1 MNNLKIRTKLLVGFG
16 IVTILI
22 IFGGIV
28 SYTDASNL
36 AMKTVEFY
44 EHPYTS
50 GIAIRDA
57 EINANK
63 ILEFLHDLTLAE
75 TDEELA
81 QLEKEINA
89 SKDIYI
95 NSVSTLHS
103 SYRGDPAFI
112 EKLDAISNSSD
123 AIIKEYFAK
132 QREKIASKSFK
143 AEALV
148 IPEVFTD
155 TLASIEQVKQSI
167 SERSKKFIDTT
178 LNYGTVTHYKI
189 AGTFILAAVLAVIIS
204 LIISRSL
211 VKPINFITTSV
222 QRISNHTNLLSEIM
236 KNNLA
241 QGNWTQ
247 EHSLTLN
254 TDRLEIL
261 DLYKKRKDEIGDIA
275 TANKSII
282 DGIVEVSSSLNL
294 VINQVND
301 VLQRVSSTVLQV
313 KSSATQVSAAADSV
327 SEGSTKSAASLE
339 QITASMTQLAS
350 QTNTNAENADAANEL
365 ARTAAH
371 AAEIGQKKMEQ
382 MSGSMQQITKNG
394 EETQK
399 VIKTIDDIA
408 FQTNLLALNAAVEAA
423 RAGTHGKGF
432 AVVAEEVRNL
442 AARSAKAAAE
452 TAELIEN
459 SNKEIQEGV
468 RNSEETVETFN
479 EIVDNITKTAGL
491 VSEIATAS
499 KEQAQGIAQTN
510 IGLGQVDTVTQQ
522 NTANAEETAS
532 SAQEMTSLSIILEDL
547 LSHFKLKGGHKK
559 VQKKKH
565 TSGKSGNKRLKREL
579 DTSENL
585 RTAALTSDVAMVTPQ
600 EQIVLDDDEFGKF

>member
-22 IFGGIV
+22 IIGGII

-36 AMKTVEFY
+36 AMQTVAFY

-50 GIAIRDA
+50 GIAIR
-57 EINANK
+57 ETELSANK
-63 ILEFLHDLTLAE
+63 ILDILHDITLADNE
-75 TDEELA
+75 EELA
-81 QLEKEINA
+81 MLEKEINSA
-89 SKDIYI
+89 KEVYTNNVLI
-95 NSVSTLHS
+95 LHS

-112 EKLDAISNSSD
+112 DELDAISDSSG
-123 AIIKEYFAK
+123 AIINEFLAK
-132 QREKIASKSFK
+132 QRDKIASSTITA
-143 AEALV
+143 AELV
-148 IPEVFTD
+148 VPKVFSD
-155 TLASIEQVKQSI
+155 TMASIDKVKKSI
-167 SERSKKFIDTT
+167 TQRSKKFIDNT
-178 LNYGTVTHYKI
+178 LSYGAMTHYKI
-189 AGTFILAAVLAVIIS
+189 AGTFILVAILAIIIS
-204 LIISRSL
+204 LIIARSI

-222 QRISNHTNLLSEIM
+222 QRISNHTNLLSDIM

-241 QGNWTQ
+241 EGNWTQ
-247 EHSLTLN
+247 DHSLTLN
-254 TDRLEIL
+254 TDRLGTL
-261 DLYKKRKDEIGDIA
+261 DEYKKRKDEIGDIA

-301 VLQRVSSTVLQV
+301 ILQKVSSTVLQV
-313 KSSATQVSAAADSV
+313 KMSATQVSSAADSV

-371 AAEIGQKKMEQ
+371 AAEVGQKKMEQ

-510 IGLGQVDTVTQQ
+510 VGLGQVDSVTQQ

-532 SAQEMTSLSIILEDL
+532 SAQEMTSLSILLEDL
-547 LSHFKLKGGHKK
+547 LSHFKLKTGGKKKARKKK
-559 VQKKKH
+559 VSS
-565 TSGKSGNKRLKREL
+565 TKRGV
-579 DTSENL
+579 
-585 RTAALTSDVAMVTPQ
+585 LTTDNSTNIATPSDVAMVTPQ
-600 EQIVLDDDEFGKF
+600 EQIVLDDEEFGKF